1 MSLVQFRPEAPR
13 KKEAA
18 RRSAGRGRRAAG
30 TKRRCGFSS
39 FGRARPCQG
48 RGSGFEPR
56 NPLQSGGPAPALP
69 RKGAAIPLFGRRRF
83 SPFYADVA
91 QVVAHILGKDE
102 VTSSSLVISSKNPF
116 GKRLS
121 SFHNWM
127 AVFYFL
133 WKELCLHIYTY
144 LKLLSLTTAGN
155 RLPFSAKSQSIFCK
169 VVL

>member
-56 NPLQSGGPAPALP
+56 NPLQSGGPAPTLP
-69 RKGAAIPLFGRRRF
+69 RKGAAIPPLWEKTPF

-102 VTSSSLVISSKNPF
+102 VTSSSLVISSKKMSMNGLF
-116 GKRLS
+116 KLFMDIFVLFEKISALESES
-121 SFHNWM
+121 S
-127 AVFYFL
+127 A
-133 WKELCLHIYTY
+133 
-144 LKLLSLTTAGN
+144 
-155 RLPFSAKSQSIFCK
+155 
-169 VVL
+169 

>member
-1 MSLVQFRPEAPR
+1 MQI
-13 KKEAA
+13 
-18 RRSAGRGRRAAG
+18 
-30 TKRRCGFSS
+30 
-39 FGRARPCQG
+39 
-48 RGSGFEPR
+48 
-56 NPLQSGGPAPALP
+56 AL
-69 RKGAAIPLFGRRRF
+69 AIPICIVYNIRAGLGLG
-83 SPFYADVA
+83 SAHADVA